1 MRFTHV
7 ACFQLLLSHFDS
19 PPNSLWSFGLVFNS
33 KSRLLSA
40 WSCLSP
46 SEKYFSTARPCQTFG
61 VTAWKQLELLTR
73 APAANWRCVWQ
84 PSHVQSL
91 PFSFPARRAFH
102 EKLSRFFVF
111 FPGLRDSDDNCPRV
125 PNVDQRDRDSDGVG
139 DACDSC
145 PDVPNPTQVR
155 GRCGVAA
162 AAVTRSNALL
172 CSPAAARLGRRP
184 RGGHVW

>member
-1 MRFTHV
+1 MSVSFRKVFFHGEALPDV
-7 ACFQLLLSHFDS
+7 RSH
-19 PPNSLWSFGLVFNS
+19 
-33 KSRLLSA
+33 RM
-40 WSCLSP
+40 
-46 SEKYFSTARPCQTFG
+46 ETARASNTSAGCQLAMRLTALPRPVLTF
-61 VTAWKQLELLTR
+61 LISR
-73 APAANWRCVWQ
+73 SPR
-84 PSHVQSL
+84 
-91 PFSFPARRAFH
+91 
-102 EKLSRFFVF
+102 LSREIKPFFVF

-184 RGGHVW
+184 RGRHV